1 MPQSIGRPTA
11 MTNQRDENQL
21 CVMSGSESFG
31 AVTST
36 WFFCRPAAFDFKT
49 VAVSAVI
56 RDSKMKNSLRCME
69 KKFGKAIQKKKEFQ
83 QMQTAE
89 KL

>member
-1 MPQSIGRPTA
+1 LARPS
-11 MTNQRDENQL
+11 RP
-21 CVMSGSESFG
+21 
-31 AVTST
+31 VTSA
-36 WFFCRPAAFDFKT
+36 WFFCRPAAFAFKT
-49 VAVSAVI
+49 VAAVSAVI